1 MMPFKFKLDDNIMY
15 EIKDAVM
22 VQFLKDDLDFV
33 KQNIETDR
41 HPNDIKYNKKLLKAY
56 KRILDYYGENNG

>member
-1 MMPFKFKLDDNIMY
+1 MPFKFKLDDNIMY